1 MQADTLERIQQQL
14 IELPSDKLELVLNF
28 VSNLSFLQQ
37 EAKEVPAQNYDI
49 TKTKTWA
56 AIGLYQIPNPESQ
69 YIVST
74 DSSQELITN
83 YAEHVDETLY
93 PPVNLI

>member
-37 EAKEVPAQNYDI
+37 EAKEVPEQNHDI

-56 AIGLYQIPNPESQ
+56 AIGLYQISNPDSQ

-93 PPVNLI
+93 LPGDFS

>member
-1 MQADTLERIQQQL
+1 MQADTLEQIQQQL

-37 EAKEVPAQNYDI
+37 KAKEVTEQNYDI

-56 AIGLYQIPNPESQ
+56 AIGLYPIPNPDSQ

-74 DSSQELITN
+74 DSNQELITN